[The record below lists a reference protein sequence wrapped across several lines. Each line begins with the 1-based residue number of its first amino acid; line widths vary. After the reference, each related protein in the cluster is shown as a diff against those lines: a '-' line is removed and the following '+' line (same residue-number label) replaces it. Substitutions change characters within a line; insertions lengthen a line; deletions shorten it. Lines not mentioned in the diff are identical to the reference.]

1 MLFVLDRG
9 ARSELAENCD
19 IGAGG
24 GNRTHGLGIMRPLS
38 RCRPRVA
45 GGDGKWRQVAGYIGW
60 KKGYGKALS
69 APNSCLRSCFHGL
82 LKQKV
87 TTSHYKG
94 FRLTRT
100 VNTLYEIA

>member
-1 MLFVLDRG
+1 M
-9 ARSELAENCD
+9 S
-19 IGAGG
+19 
-24 GNRTHGLGIMRPLS
+24 PLS
-38 RCRPRVA
+38 RGRPRVA
-45 GGDGKWRQVAGYIGW
+45 GGGGKWPQVAGYIGW

-69 APNSCLRSCFHGL
+69 APDSCLRSYFLGL

-100 VNTLYEIA
+100 VKYAI

>member
-1 MLFVLDRG
+1 MR
-9 ARSELAENCD
+9 RELARVFYRLEIMWCRRGESNPRPRD
-19 IGAGG
+19 YEPLVAG
-24 GNRTHGLGIMRPLS
+24 P
-38 RCRPRVA
+38 PRVA
-45 GGDGKWRQVAGYIGW
+45 GGGGKWRQVAGYIGW

-69 APNSCLRSCFHGL
+69 APDSCLRSCFHDL

-100 VNTLYEIA
+100 VKYAI